1 MEIIP
6 NFGIVREEVSG
17 SGYWRSPT
25 AEGVRPFGYSTE
37 PLGLDA
43 RRDNER
49 PTLPLMSVLNDNLL
63 AVAIVRSA

>member
-6 NFGIVREEVSG
+6 NFGIIREEISG
-17 SGYWRSPT
+17 SGYL
-25 AEGVRPFGYSTE
+25 AEPDSRGRAAFGYSTE